1 MFNFFNEIKNKA
13 VNIDHNLLR
22 EYNIIN
28 LSSKI
33 LYVEGHLGVTII
45 TKEMVAF
52 KVKRG
57 RVEVSGE
64 DLFLNE
70 LTDNTLLLQGKIS
83 KMEIF

>member
-13 VNIDHNLLR
+13 VNIDHNLLSD
-22 EYNIIN
+22 YNIIS

-57 RVEVSGE
+57 RVEISGE

>member
-13 VNIDHNLLR
+13 VNIDHNLLSD
-22 EYNIIN
+22 YNIIN

>member
-13 VNIDHNLLR
+13 VNIDHNLLSD
-22 EYNIIN
+22 YNIIN
-28 LSSKI
+28 FSSKI